1 MEALV
6 RWQHPERGLVLPGD
20 FMPLAEGAGLIAAID
35 RWVLQ
40 TACAQN
46 RAWQQA
52 GLGPVPVVVNLSL
65 PQFRDPGLAATV
77 AATLEQTGLRPCDLG
92 LEITESQ
99 AMHSLVDTA
108 STLRELDSLGVQLSL
123 ADFGFGYSS
132 LQHLE
137 GFPIDVLK
145 IDRSLIRP
153 LPEDATAA
161 ALTQSIVRLGA
172 NLGWKVFA
180 EGVERKEQLDF
191 LRSMKCDGVQ
201 GFYCAPPLPH
211 ARLTDLFPGQAS

>member
-1 MEALV
+1 GGDEFTVVLGEVHRSLDFALMAQKIARELGQPFLVDNRELTVTVSIGISLYPSDGQDPEALVRNADLAMYRAKRLGKNNCQLFEAATDTSPGERREQEDDLRRALGRGELVVHYQPQFDLRTEALVGMEALV

-77 AATLEQTGLRPCDLG
+77 AGTLEQTGLRPCDLG
-92 LEITESQ
+92 LEIT
-99 AMHSLVDTA
+99 
-108 STLRELDSLGVQLSL
+108 
-123 ADFGFGYSS
+123 
-132 LQHLE
+132 
-137 GFPIDVLK
+137 
-145 IDRSLIRP
+145 
-153 LPEDATAA
+153 
-161 ALTQSIVRLGA
+161 
-172 NLGWKVFA
+172 
-180 EGVERKEQLDF
+180 
-191 LRSMKCDGVQ
+191 
-201 GFYCAPPLPH
+201 
-211 ARLTDLFPGQAS
+211 